1 MSILIAQPDM
11 LAAAAEELQSI
22 NAAMR
27 GGNSA
32 AAAPTTGVVP
42 AASDLV
48 SLLTAAQFANHAEL
62 YQNISA
68 QAAAIHE
75 QMATLLGESAASYAA
90 TEDANITTVS

>member
-11 LAAAAEELQSI
+11 LSAAADELQSI

-27 GGNSA
+27 GGNAA

-68 QAAAIHE
+68 QAAAIQE
-75 QMATLLGESAASYAA
+75 QMATLLGESAASYASA
-90 TEDANITTVS
+90 EAANITTVS